1 MFDALFQSGERI
13 TAAIRAAS
21 QSTGI
26 QFDYL
31 FKTAVRES
39 ALNPTAAATTS
50 SARGL
55 FQFIDTTWLMT
66 VKEDGPAF
74 GLQNEAN
81 AIEKTADGRYI
92 VRDPQVRA
100 SILKL
105 RENPEVA
112 SVMAAAFSRR
122 NATEIQSVLGRQPT
136 SGELYIAH
144 FLGANGAKRFL
155 SLRASQPDATAASL
169 FPDAARANRSIFHG
183 PNGPRSVEGVYR
195 VLVAKHDNTGP
206 AAVAVA
212 MPNPLV
218 RTNIAGKASPDGIS
232 IPQLFNRLF
241 GSFPASQPAPALDVM
256 PARPGIV
263 ASAAPQLAARAPVR
277 AANVTAAAPPARAV
291 VQMPPQVQA
300 IAAPP
305 PVPAQRPD
313 DAPIFRGLFQT
324 ADATPISADVRS
336 LWGGVNPMGRR

>member
-39 ALNPTAAATTS
+39 ALNPRAAAMTS

-74 GLQNEAN
+74 GLHNEAN

-105 RENPEVA
+105 RENPEIA

-122 NATEIQSVLGRQPT
+122 NAAEIQGVLGRQPT
-136 SGELYIAH
+136 GGELYIAH

-155 SLRASQPDATAASL
+155 SLRASEPTAVAASL
-169 FPDAARANRSIFHG
+169 FPDAARANRSIFYG
-183 PNGPRSVEGVYR
+183 PSGPRSVEGVYR
-195 VLVAKHDNTGP
+195 VLVAKHDNVAP
-206 AAVAVA
+206 AAVAAAAPPAHTQV
-212 MPNPLV
+212 
-218 RTNIAGKASPDGIS
+218 AGKASPDGVS

-241 GSFPASQPAPALDVM
+241 GVLPPAPAVPPPEAI

-263 ASAAPQLAARAPVR
+263 ASAAPQRAVRVPVR
-277 AANVTAAAPPARAV
+277 SANVTAAPPPPVRGV
-291 VQMPPQVQA
+291 VQIPPQMQA

-305 PVPAQRPD
+305 PVPAPRPD
-313 DAPIFRGLFQT
+313 GAPIFRGLFQT

-336 LWGGVNPMGRR
+336 LWGGINPMGRP